1 MTTPQIT
8 IHDALT
14 GETVTR
20 NFNADELAQLE
31 LDKAQAKLDAEAL
44 VARQAA
50 REALLTKLG
59 ITEQEAQ
66 LLLGS

>member
-1 MTTPQIT
+1 MTTPQKT
-8 IHDALT
+8 VHDIAT

-20 NFNADELAQLE
+20 DMTADELNAYQKMQAEVEATKQAQTV
-31 LDKAQAKLDAEAL
+31 K
-44 VARQAA
+44 QAA

>member
-1 MTTPQIT
+1 MTTPQKT
-8 IHDALT
+8 VHDIAT
-14 GETVTR
+14 GETVTCDMT
-20 NFNADELAQLE
+20 ADELDAYQKMQAEVEATKQAQT
-31 LDKAQAKLDAEAL
+31 AKE
-44 VARQAA
+44 AA

>member
-1 MTTPQIT
+1 MTTPQKT
-8 IHDALT
+8 VHDIAT

-20 NFNADELAQLE
+20 DMTADELNAYQKMQAEVEATKQAQTV
-31 LDKAQAKLDAEAL
+31 K
-44 VARQAA
+44 QAA

-66 LLLGS
+66 LRLGS

>member
-1 MTTPQIT
+1 MTTPKIT

-14 GETVTR
+14 GETVVR
-20 NFNADELAQLE
+20 DFNAAELAQLE
-31 LDKAQAKLDAEAL
+31 LDKAEAKKHADALAAKA
-44 VARQAA
+44 VARA
-50 REALLTKLG
+50 ALLTKLG